1 MLCITCLYVTMI
13 WKYNMYWQNISQKT
27 TICLHNIRGIWSPW
41 QKCFLILSRLLV
53 CCSVYHFSSSNYGR
67 SYYLDENI
75 SASTKNQTYTGK
87 WVTPV
92 ITICPDPAVMEEDL
106 STEDI
111 KCFSSILLVGC
122 QFTSCKFF
130 LILHSHIS
138 VTKSTYLFF

>member
-1 MLCITCLYVTMI
+1 MLCIGKTLVRKQPFAFITSVEYEVLG
-13 WKYNMYWQNISQKT
+13 KNI
-27 TICLHNIRGIWSPW
+27 
-41 QKCFLILSRLLV
+41 FLILSRLLV

-75 SASTKNQTYTGK
+75 SGSTKNQTYTGK

-92 ITICPDPAVMEEDL
+92 ITICPEPAVMEEDL

-138 VTKSTYLFF
+138 VTKSSYLFLSFLLLLICCSF